1 MCMSNAEVVAII
13 DDDVAV
19 RDSLAWLLKPAG
31 WKVKSYCSAE
41 EYLVS
46 GEVGLCG
53 CLILDVRMPGMSG
66 LKLQQQL
73 VARKKDMPIIIL
85 TGHAD
90 VAMAVKALQ
99 AGAFDFLEKPFD
111 DHVLLERVQQALQHN
126 KATQHDQIVYQHAEQ
141 KMALLTPREREV
153 LGLICTGHSNKM
165 MAEEL
170 NISCRTVEIHRG
182 RVMEKMQ
189 ASSLSS
195 LVRLGVL
202 TRLY

>member
-1 MCMSNAEVVAII
+1 MSNAEIVAII
-13 DDDVAV
+13 DDDAAV

-31 WKVKSYCSAE
+31 WQVKSYGSAE
-41 EYLVS
+41 EYLIS

-53 CLILDVRMPGMSG
+53 CLILDVRMPGISG

-73 VARKKDMPIIIL
+73 VARKKGIPIIIL

-111 DHVLLERVQQALQHN
+111 DQVLLERVQQALQHN
-126 KATQHDQIVYQHAEQ
+126 KKAQHDQIVYQHAEQ
-141 KMALLTPREREV
+141 MMALLTPREREV

-170 NISCRTVEIHRG
+170 KISCRTVEIHRG

-202 TRLY
+202 TQLY